1 MAYLKD
7 IKLCIDCAFYG
18 NHQGQRDR
26 CINPKLTIVSLVT
39 GEEVFPYCFAERQG
53 ESENYCGSQARF
65 FVLNTDAAAEREMRR
80 QQFEEAMRDAPF

>member
-26 CINPKLTIVSLVT
+26 CINPIATMINPVR
-39 GEEVFPYCFAERQG
+39 GDEVYPLCISERTSISDNG
-53 ESENYCGSQARF
+53 CGNKAKN
-65 FVLNTDAAAEREMRR
+65 FVLNTDAAAEREIRR

>member
-18 NHQGQRDR
+18 NPHGQRDR
-26 CINPKLTIVSLVT
+26 CINPKTTIVNPVN
-39 GEEVFPYCFAERQG
+39 GEEVFPLCISERTSISDKG
-53 ESENYCGSQARF
+53 CGNKAQY
-65 FVLNTDAAAEREMRR
+65 FVFSIDAAAEREVRR